1 MTMLAGRYVETG
13 VLIAFLL
20 LIGFCT
26 RIDPALAQAED
37 EQRTASDVGKVVDK
51 APGERVAGTLATD
64 S

>member
-1 MTMLAGRYVETG
+1 MLAGRYVETG

-20 LIGFCT
+20 LVGFCT

-37 EQRTASDVGKVVDK
+37 EPQTASDVENAVDK
-51 APGERVAGTLATD
+51 APVERVASKGLATD

>member
-1 MTMLAGRYVETG
+1 MLAGRYVETG

-37 EQRTASDVGKVVDK
+37 ACHGQLINISQADVRQRIIPGK
-51 APGERVAGTLATD
+51 GEVP
-64 S
+64 

>member
-1 MTMLAGRYVETG
+1 MLAGRYVETG

-26 RIDPALAQAED
+26 RIDPALAQADD
-37 EQRTASDVGKVVDK
+37 EQQAASDVEKLVDK
-51 APGERVAGTLATD
+51 DPIERVAGTRVATG